1 MAKLP
6 TIESVPSARRLVE
19 SLRDVG
25 YDFPSAV
32 ADLIDNSVAAS
43 ATRIDVQCHWNE
55 QDSWVRISDNGNG
68 MNAATLTEAL
78 RFGAETG
85 YQPDDLGKFGL
96 GLKTAS
102 LSQCREITVA
112 SRVDRSSKRIEA
124 RRFSLDRILQDD
136 RWEIESVPAR
146 FRSHELVDPL
156 EKGPGTTVL
165 WTQLDRMLSTGIP
178 RGAHAKNSWYRLLE
192 QLERHLG
199 MVFHRFIEGDLHH
212 VRRKPIKITVNGNVV
227 EPWNPFAP
235 SEPSTMRL
243 PRLELSIT
251 GAGHAGLVMYEPFVL
266 PAKERFTDEEEFKR
280 LSGPNNWNQQQ
291 GFYIYRANR
300 MIQSGGWNRMRTP
313 DEHTKLARV
322 ALDFFP
328 ELDDAFGINISKA
341 SVQLPSSLRDQLKQ
355 PIEQLIKQAKKAY
368 NPKTGVKPKKKKG
381 SEQPP
386 SPPDL
391 GPREK
396 PKLPGKPS
404 AGAGT
409 SGGGS
414 LPWPPPPLA
423 PPSSRIAAALQSAAE
438 KTGTTEQLTAI
449 KGQVQTDDSETARAI
464 GW

>member
-146 FRSHELVDPL
+146 C
-156 EKGPGTTVL
+156 
-165 WTQLDRMLSTGIP
+165 
-178 RGAHAKNSWYRLLE
+178 
-192 QLERHLG
+192 
-199 MVFHRFIEGDLHH
+199 
-212 VRRKPIKITVNGNVV
+212 
-227 EPWNPFAP
+227 
-235 SEPSTMRL
+235 
-243 PRLELSIT
+243 
-251 GAGHAGLVMYEPFVL
+251 
-266 PAKERFTDEEEFKR
+266 PA
-280 LSGPNNWNQQQ
+280 
-291 GFYIYRANR
+291 
-300 MIQSGGWNRMRTP
+300 
-313 DEHTKLARV
+313 
-322 ALDFFP
+322 
-328 ELDDAFGINISKA
+328 
-341 SVQLPSSLRDQLKQ
+341 SS
-355 PIEQLIKQAKKAY
+355 
-368 NPKTGVKPKKKKG
+368 
-381 SEQPP
+381 
-386 SPPDL
+386 
-391 GPREK
+391 
-396 PKLPGKPS
+396 
-404 AGAGT
+404 
-409 SGGGS
+409 
-414 LPWPPPPLA
+414 
-423 PPSSRIAAALQSAAE
+423 SS
-438 KTGTTEQLTAI
+438 
-449 KGQVQTDDSETARAI
+449 
-464 GW
+464 